1 MYKRYASLFFCCAIE
16 DTDNELL
23 TLEVIHRFVEILDKY
38 FGSVCELDIIFNFEK
53 AYFILDE
60 FLMAGEIQE
69 SSKSKVLRAVEHSDS
84 LQEENQEAEA
94 TRSILEE
101 FGLT

>member
-1 MYKRYASLFFCCAIE
+1 
-16 DTDNELL
+16 
-23 TLEVIHRFVEILDKY
+23 
-38 FGSVCELDIIFNFEK
+38 
-53 AYFILDE
+53 
-60 FLMAGEIQE
+60 MAGEIQE

-84 LQEENQEAEA
+84 MQEENQEAEA